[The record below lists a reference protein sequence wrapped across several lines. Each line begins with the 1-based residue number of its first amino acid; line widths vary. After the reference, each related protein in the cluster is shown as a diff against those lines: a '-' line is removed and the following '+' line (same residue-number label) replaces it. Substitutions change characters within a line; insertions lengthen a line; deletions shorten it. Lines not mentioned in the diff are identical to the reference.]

1 MALTKYLM
9 VLGWIVL
16 LVGVTIMAS
25 VPTTIPAQMWLA
37 TAMLAM
43 MIIIKLLDPRD
54 MLRAILVALGGFVV
68 LRYLFWRVA
77 NTLPPAEQLLDFVPA
92 VLLMIA
98 ELYAISILFMGLIVV
113 ANPIKRKSLPKIAEW
128 PRIPTVD
135 VFVPSY
141 NEDEEIVEATLL
153 AACDQNYPADKFR
166 VYLCDDGATTAK
178 LNDPDPDKA
187 RAAFRRQQTMMALC
201 RRVGAIYLSR
211 EDNKSAKAGNLN
223 AAMAKTTGELVAIFD
238 ADHVP
243 ARDFLAQTTGYFAY
257 QNDLFLVQTP
267 HFFITPDPLERNLRT
282 FGKMPAEN
290 EMFYGTIQ
298 QGLDKWNAS
307 FFCGSAAV
315 LRRTHLDEVNGF
327 SGSSVTE
334 DAESALML
342 HAKGY
347 KSLYVSTP
355 LIAGLQPESF
365 TEFIAQRSRWAQ
377 GMTQIFL
384 LHSPI
389 FKRGLTVT
397 QRIGYANSSMFWF
410 FPFARLAFLIA
421 PLFYLFFGLEI
432 YVATWVDFLAYVLP
446 YIIATLLIQ
455 NTLFRTSRWPLI
467 SELYEYVQSMFTSRA
482 ILGVLLN
489 PRSPSF
495 RVTAKG
501 ETLAEDTLSPL
512 ARPFIVVFVLTLA
525 GIVATIVR
533 YLLAPETSGILAV
546 VSLWNVFNF
555 MLASAGLGVVCE
567 LQQRRN
573 NPRVP
578 VNRAATIA
586 LFEDGDQR
594 MIDADIQDASMGGV
608 KISIDQGALEGDPI
622 KPGTQAVLYL
632 EDNGDDRP
640 LSIPIRLLQGRAEGG
655 RQVFGANFMATAT
668 DSKANIIRLTYGD
681 SRRWAKML
689 ADRQTSPGVL
699 KGIGMFVRLSLRY
712 SVLGTKFIFTHWN
725 KRQADTAGTAQTAG
739 AQRT

>member
-1 MALTKYLM
+1 MAFTKYLL

-16 LVGVTIMAS
+16 LVGVAIMAS
-25 VPTTIPAQMWLA
+25 VPTTIQAQMWLA
-37 TAMLAM
+37 TAIIAM
-43 MIIIKLLDPRD
+43 MIIIKFLNPQD

-68 LRYLFWRVA
+68 LRYLFWRLT
-77 NTLPPAEQLLDFVPA
+77 NTLPPADQLIDFVPA
-92 VLLMIA
+92 ILLLLA

-113 ANPIKRKSLPKIAEW
+113 AHPIKRKALPNIAEW
-128 PRIPTVD
+128 PRVPTVD
-135 VFVPSY
+135 VYVPSY
-141 NEDEEIVEATLL
+141 NEDEEIVEATLI
-153 AACDQNYPADKFR
+153 AACDQNYPANKFK
-166 VYLCDDGATTAK
+166 VYLCDDGATKAK
-178 LNDPDPDKA
+178 LNDSDPEKA
-187 RAAFRRQQTMMALC
+187 RAARRRRDVMKALC
-201 RRVGAIYLSR
+201 RRVGAIYLTR
-211 EDNKSAKAGNLN
+211 DDNKSAKAGNLN
-223 AAMAKTTGELVAIFD
+223 AAMAQTSGELVAIFD

-257 QNDLFLVQTP
+257 QDDLFLVQTP
-267 HFFITPDPLERNLRT
+267 HFFITPDPIERNLRT
-282 FGKMPAEN
+282 FGRMPAEN

-298 QGLDKWNAS
+298 QGLDKWNAA

-315 LRRTHLDEVNGF
+315 LRRAHLNEVDGF

-389 FKRGLTVT
+389 FKRGLTT
-397 QRIGYANSSMFWF
+397 AQRIGYANSSMFWF
-410 FPFARLAFLIA
+410 FPFARLAFLMA

-432 YVATWVDFLAYVLP
+432 YVASWIDFLAYVLP
-446 YIIATLLIQ
+446 YLIATLLIQ
-455 NTLFRTSRWPLI
+455 NTLFRRSRWPLI
-467 SELYEYVQSMFTSRA
+467 SELYEYVQSMFTVKA
-482 ILGVLLN
+482 IVGVLLN

-512 ARPFIVVFVLTLA
+512 ARPFIIVFVLTLA
-525 GIVATIVR
+525 GMIATVIR
-533 YLLAPETSGILAV
+533 YLVAPETSGILAV

-578 VNRAATIA
+578 VNKPATVAI
-586 LFEDGDQR
+586 FDGGVQR
-594 MIDADIQDASMGGV
+594 MIDVSIQDASLGGV
-608 KISIDQGALEGDPI
+608 KISFDQGVLEGQSI
-622 KPGTQAVLYL
+622 NPGAEAVLYL
-632 EDNGDDRP
+632 EDNGDERS
-640 LSIPIRLLQGRAEGG
+640 LSIPIRLLQARSEGG
-655 RQVFGANFMATAT
+655 RQVVGAHFMAAAT
-668 DSKANIIRLTYGD
+668 DNKANIIRLTYGD
-681 SRRWAKML
+681 YRRWSTML
-689 ADRQTSPGVL
+689 EGRQEAPGVL
-699 KGIGMFVRLSLRY
+699 KGLALFVRLSLRY
-712 SVLGTKFIFTHWN
+712 AVQGTRFIFKHWN
-725 KRQADTAGTAQTAG
+725 KRSASTSNATPSPG
-739 AQRT
+739 AQRS